1 VENLLKR
8 SWKEGF
14 DRGKVWKSAECC
26 GKSPMFSTS
35 FPQARS
41 DSDRDSACDPQLFP
55 HFPQA
60 LLLSLLSLKIFPN
73 SFQDEACSPSLNQAA
88 TVLRWRSDPVEDRLK
103 ISAFLRVP
111 QFTHPQPCWL
121 SSFQFTLM
129 KLICP
134 QSDLNAHLSLV
145 SRAVPSNPSH
155 PVLANVLM
163 NADEEKQEISLTGF
177 DLSLGVQT
185 SFSAQVEEG
194 GLLTLPAK
202 LLSDIVSRLPNEE
215 ITLSTE
221 ADSSL
226 ATLTSA
232 LGRYQVQGLDATE
245 YPELPTVETGEA
257 VYLPVEQ
264 IIDGLRGALF
274 AASTDETKQ
283 VLTGVHVAVA
293 ANEMEFA
300 ATDGHRLSVVNTVK
314 SEAADSETEAAFDVT
329 VPGKALRE
337 LERMLQLHP
346 AGEAIA
352 LRFDQ
357 RQLVFQWD
365 NQRLTSRLLEGQYPN
380 YRQLIPRQFSRQMT
394 VERKGLIGALE
405 RISVLADKKNNIV
418 KFSLDAAGQG
428 VVISV
433 DAPDVG
439 SGRESLP
446 AQISGDSL
454 DIAFN
459 VRYLLE
465 GLKALT
471 TSEVQMQCNTATSPA
486 ILTPLGGL
494 KMTYLVMPIQIR
506 S

>member
-1 VENLLKR
+1 
-8 SWKEGF
+8 
-14 DRGKVWKSAECC
+14 
-26 GKSPMFSTS
+26 
-35 FPQARS
+35 
-41 DSDRDSACDPQLFP
+41 
-55 HFPQA
+55 
-60 LLLSLLSLKIFPN
+60 
-73 SFQDEACSPSLNQAA
+73 
-88 TVLRWRSDPVEDRLK
+88 
-103 ISAFLRVP
+103 
-111 QFTHPQPCWL
+111 
-121 SSFQFTLM
+121 M
-129 KLICP
+129 KLTCP
-134 QSDLNAHLSLV
+134 QSELNAHLSLV

-163 NADEEKQEISLTGF
+163 HADEDKQEISLTGF

-185 SFSAQVEEG
+185 SFAAQVEEG

-245 YPELPTVETGEA
+245 YPELPTVESGEA

-264 IIDGLRGALF
+264 LIEGLRGALF

-293 ANEMEFA
+293 ASEMEFA

-314 SEAADSETEAAFDVT
+314 SDAAGGVADGEAETAFDVT

-346 AGEAIA
+346 AGEAIS

-357 RQLVFQWD
+357 GQLLFQWD

-394 VERKGLIGALE
+394 VERKLLIGALE

-418 KFSLDAAGQG
+418 KFSLDAAGQE

-439 SGRESLP
+439 SGREALP

-465 GLKALT
+465 GLKVLN